1 MKRKVKTIS
10 YQRVSGE
17 KKTCK
22 LLIEINLFLYFEINS
37 SA

>member
-1 MKRKVKTIS
+1 MTRKVKTIS

-17 KKTCK
+17 KKTSK
-22 LLIEINLFLYFEINS
+22 LPIEINLFLYFEINS